1 MSPKTKH
8 KINALKRILHTL
20 DGEPVPVPGAN
31 IPFFP
36 NFKEGYIIAR
46 EDLEIFDEYRDIPI
60 REIYEFRNGKIYEI
74 HRSHQYTMAIIG
86 NENSLVYYVGFH
98 NVPEEKIFLNR
109 IIGFL
114 EWGTIK

>member
-31 IPFFP
+31 IPLFL

-46 EDLEIFDEYRDIPI
+46 EDLEILDEYRDIPI
-60 REIYEFRNGKIYEI
+60 REIYEFRNGKILEI
-74 HRSHQYTMAIIG
+74 SRSHQYAIAIIG
-86 NENSLVYYVGFH
+86 NENSLVCYVDFY

-114 EWGTIK
+114 EWETIK